1 MVKRFIRS
9 IGAGT
14 INGLSAFGGGMILF
28 GRALASL
35 RHIFRDKHLYLH
47 QAKEIGVASLPLVM
61 LIGAFTGM
69 VSTWQANYSFG
80 NIMPLKYLGVATF
93 KAVIVELGPVL
104 TGLVL
109 AGRVGSSLAAELGTM
124 RITEQVDAL
133 EVLAI
138 DPTRYLVAPRVIAG
152 MVMVPLLVILAV
164 FISMWGGF
172 LVANTFMGVG
182 FDTYFGEIPVFFKM
196 KDVQVMLVKSMAF
209 GAIICLVG
217 ASVGMNARGGAE
229 GVGEAT
235 IKSFVAS
242 ALLILFS
249 DYLLATLMF

>member
-1 MVKRFIRS
+1 MFKQSIRR
-9 IGAGT
+9 IGSGT
-14 INGLSAFGGGMILF
+14 INGLTAFGGAMILF
-28 GRALASL
+28 GKAIANL
-35 RHIFRDKHLYLH
+35 RHFIKDFHLYMG
-47 QAKEIGVASLPLVM
+47 QARDIGVASLPLVL

-69 VSTWQANYSFG
+69 VSTWQANYTAG
-80 NIMPLKYLGVATF
+80 NIMPLKFLGVATF

-109 AGRVGSSLAAELGTM
+109 AGRVGSSLSAELGTM
-124 RITEQVDAL
+124 KITEQVDAL

-138 DPTRYLVAPRVIAG
+138 DPVRYLVAPRLIAG
-152 MVMVPLLVILAV
+152 MVMVPILVILAV
-164 FISMWGGF
+164 FVSMFGGF

-182 FDTYFGEIPVFFKM
+182 FDTYFGEIPIFFKM
-196 KDVQVMLVKSMAF
+196 KDVQVMLMKSITF
-209 GAIICLVG
+209 GSIICLVG
-217 ASVGMNARGGAE
+217 AWVGMNARGGAE

-249 DYLLATLMF
+249 DFFLGTLMF

>member
-1 MVKRFIRS
+1 MFTRAIRA

-14 INGLSAFGGGMILF
+14 INGITAFGGAMILF
-28 GRALASL
+28 GRALANL
-35 RHIFRDKHLYLH
+35 RYIFKDSHLYFQ
-47 QAKEIGVASLPLVM
+47 QARDIGVASLPLVL

-104 TGLVL
+104 SGLVL
-109 AGRVGSSLAAELGTM
+109 AGRVGSSLSAELGTM
-124 RITEQVDAL
+124 KITEQVDAL

-138 DPTRYLVAPRVIAG
+138 DPVRYLVAPRIIAG
-152 MVMVPLLVILAV
+152 MVMVPVLVTLAV
-164 FISMWGGF
+164 FISMFGGF
-172 LVANTFMGVG
+172 LVANATMGVG
-182 FDTYFGEIPVFFKM
+182 FDTYFGEIPVFFKL
-196 KDVQVMLVKSMAF
+196 KDVEVMVVKSITF
-209 GAIICLVG
+209 GGIISLVG
-217 ASVGMNARGGAE
+217 AWVGMNARGGAE

-249 DYLLATLMF
+249 DYFLATLLF

>member
-1 MVKRFIRS
+1 MLTRAIRAVGS
-9 IGAGT
+9 GT
-14 INGLSAFGGGMILF
+14 ISSLTAFGGAMTLF
-28 GRALASL
+28 GRALACL
-35 RHIFRDKHLYLH
+35 RYILKDSHLYLR
-47 QAKEIGVASLPLVM
+47 QARDIGVASLPLVL

-80 NIMPLKYLGVATF
+80 NVMPLKYLGVATF

-109 AGRVGSSLAAELGTM
+109 AGRVGSSLSAELGTM
-124 RITEQVDAL
+124 KITEQVDAL

-138 DPTRYLVAPRVIAG
+138 DPVRYLVAPRLIAG
-152 MVMVPLLVILAV
+152 LIMVPILVILAV
-164 FISMWGGF
+164 FVSLWGGF
-172 LVANTFMGVG
+172 FVAYSAMGVG

-196 KDVQVMLVKSMAF
+196 KDVHVMLVKSATF
-209 GAIICLVG
+209 GSIICLVG
-217 ASVGMNARGGAE
+217 AWVGMNARGGAE

-249 DYLLATLMF
+249 DYFIATLMF